1 MNSTDIMKGAGMAV
15 ASGAAAGI
23 ITGPILLGGMAI
35 VGSIGIL
42 GVVCGVL
49 ASDSKEATIQV
60 NPDGFEGSFKK

>member
-1 MNSTDIMKGAGMAV
+1 MNSTDIMKGAGMVAAGA
-15 ASGAAAGI
+15 ASGV
-23 ITGPILLGGMAI
+23 ITGPILLSSMVI